1 MTTIVKKKHSSP
13 IGFLL
18 ESYFLGSPLDWND
31 SALLAGWSNPATFA
45 WLLQLYSIEDKML
58 TGSPQQRGVQL
69 DHRLPTALLSRT
81 FSTHALVIWIKCH
94 QNHFNI
100 KINTATQ
107 NSTGIKQNHVLHA

>member
-1 MTTIVKKKHSSP
+1 MTTIEKKKHSSP

-18 ESYFLGSPLDWND
+18 ESYFLGSPLDWTD

-45 WLLQLYSIEDKML
+45 WLLQNHIP
-58 TGSPQQRGVQL
+58 GSPQQRGVQL